1 MQSDEKLCLQW
12 NDFKE
17 NVNTAFGKLREAND
31 FSDVTLV
38 CEDGKQ
44 LEAHQIILASS
55 SPFFENLFRK
65 KKRPSPMI
73 FMRGVKYEDLLA
85 ILDFLYIGE
94 ANVFQENLDS
104 FIAIAGELQL
114 KGLTA
119 ESKDGSVKNEEQSG
133 PENRFN
139 RNKQAIKQI
148 PLPPHH
154 EDVHGI
160 DQKNMVAKTV
170 DTSISVD
177 LEGLDDQINSMINL
191 TEKVDQAYRKMVI
204 CNVCGHEGP
213 RAFVVRHIE
222 AKHITGVSH
231 PCDIC
236 GKTARSRNALIVH
249 KSTYHK

>member
-17 NVNTAFGKLREAND
+17 NVNTAFGKLREDND

-44 LEAHQIILASS
+44 LEAHQIILATS

-73 FMRGVKYEDLLA
+73 FMRGVKYEDLVA

-236 GKTARSRNALIVH
+236 GKTARSRHALRVH
-249 KSTYHK
+249 KMNHHK